1 MRWDHVST
9 GRLPEDQSDRQIQN
23 VIPEVAAHERWS
35 LTRASNYSDFTEKIL
50 IFGKV
55 VYIFAR
61 FMTMREK

>member
-1 MRWDHVST
+1 MCQLVAYRRIKTTDKFKMSARKWPLT
-9 GRLPEDQSDRQIQN
+9 RGGRLQE
-23 VIPEVAAHERWS
+23 
-35 LTRASNYSDFTEKIL
+35 LSNYSDFTEKIL